1 LKHQLKRAFVD
12 ELLYS
17 RAFNT
22 KTDSITTKSLEIRFQ
37 IISKKWKFKKSLEI
51 RFQIISKIWK
61 FRKGN
66 QNEETLKFSTRLS
79 SDVLYWKVGAKLIQ
93 GMIWNEGSFD
103 SKIVQ
108 LLNQNERFLTGTFKY
123 LLMKQ
128 DQELLLFMTLKEMD
142 LLISKKIQC
151 SSSPDPNWTTK
162 CVAFTKTLKQMIT
175 ASDGEAFHKLQIS
188 NAFIW
193 RIHTQ
198 HQSPI

>member
-1 LKHQLKRAFVD
+1 M
-12 ELLYS
+12 
-17 RAFNT
+17 
-22 KTDSITTKSLEIRFQ
+22 EI
-37 IISKKWKFKKSLEI
+37 SEKENK
-51 RFQIISKIWK
+51 
-61 FRKGN
+61 
-66 QNEETLKFSTRLS
+66 NEETLKFSTRLS

-108 LLNQNERFLTGTFKY
+108 LLNQEWKILNWNFNEIIIDETGPRTAFIHD
-123 LLMKQ
+123 L
-128 DQELLLFMTLKEMD
+128 EGMD

-151 SSSPDPNWTTK
+151 SSSPDPKWTTK

-188 NAFIW
+188 NALIW
-193 RIHTQ
+193 RRIHTQ